1 MFRPLFVF
9 IGTRY
14 TRAKRRNHFVSF
26 ISLTS
31 MIGLALGVMV
41 MIVVLSVMNGF
52 DHEMRTRVLGMVP
65 HASIESAT
73 PMDDWRSLGKQALER
88 PQVLAVAPFTQMQ
101 GLLSHDGKVQKI
113 LINAVD
119 PVEEAKVSVIGQF
132 FKPEDGGQGSLA
144 ALEPGGFGLIIGKK
158 AASKLGVKV
167 GDKLTFV
174 APEVT
179 VTPAGMFPRLKR
191 FTVVGIFSVGVGEID
206 GYVALAH
213 VQDIARLHRWKAGQ
227 VQGLRLKF
235 DDLFQA
241 PQVAWSIAQGLG
253 EQDYFARDWTRTHG
267 NLYQAIRME
276 KAMIGLLL
284 LLIVAVAAFNI
295 ISTLVMVVTDK
306 KGDIAILRTLGA
318 SPGQIMAI
326 FMVQGTVIGVVGTLI
341 GATLGMLA
349 ALGISRGIAQLEAW
363 LGIKFL
369 NADVYFIDYLPSQL
383 LAADVLLVCGAA
395 LVLSFL
401 ATLYPAWRAARTQ
414 PAEALRYE

>member
-1 MFRPLFVF
+1 
-9 IGTRY
+9 
-14 TRAKRRNHFVSF
+14 
-26 ISLTS
+26 
-31 MIGLALGVMV
+31 MIGLALGVVV

-65 HASIESAT
+65 HATIESADPIT
-73 PMDDWRSLGKQALER
+73 DWRGLAARVQEN

-101 GLLSHDGKVQKI
+101 GLLTHDGKVQKVLLNGI
-113 LINAVD
+113 D
-119 PVEEAKVSVIGQF
+119 PTEERKVSIIDHFIRQGQLDSLSPGSFGIMIG
-132 FKPEDGGQGSLA
+132 D
-144 ALEPGGFGLIIGKK
+144 K
-158 AASKLGVKV
+158 AAAKLGVVV

-179 VTPAGMFPRLKR
+179 VTPAGMFPRMKR
-191 FTVVGIFSVGVGEID
+191 FEVTGIFHVGAGEID
-206 GYVALAH
+206 GFLGLTNL
-213 VQDIARLHRWKAGQ
+213 DDLARLHRWKPNQ

-235 DDLFQA
+235 DDLFAA
-241 PQVAWSIAQGLG
+241 PRTSWEIARKLG
-253 EQDYFARDWTRTHG
+253 ENTFYSRDWTRTHG

-295 ISTLVMVVTDK
+295 ISTLVMVVNDK

-318 SPGQIMAI
+318 TPRQIMAI

-341 GATLGMLA
+341 GAALGILA
-349 ALGISRGIAQLEAW
+349 ALNVSAAISALEG
-363 LGIKFL
+363 LIGHKFL

-383 LAADVLLVCGAA
+383 MAQDVFQVCGAA

>member
-1 MFRPLFVF
+1 MFRPLFAF

-31 MIGLALGVMV
+31 MIGLALGVIV

-65 HASIESAT
+65 HATIESGE
-73 PMDDWRSLGKQALER
+73 PISDWQGLAAKVKTN

-101 GLLSHDGKVQKI
+101 GLLTNNGQVQKV
-113 LINAVD
+113 LLNAID
-119 PVEEAKVSVIGQF
+119 PAQERQVSIIDHFMQQGQLDALAPGSFGIVIG
-132 FKPEDGGQGSLA
+132 D
-144 ALEPGGFGLIIGKK
+144 K
-158 AASKLGVKV
+158 AANKLGVGL

-174 APEVT
+174 APEVS
-179 VTPAGMFPRLKR
+179 VTPAGMFPRMKR
-191 FTVVGIFSVGVGEID
+191 FTVVGIFHVGAGEID
-206 GYVALAH
+206 GYLGLTNL
-213 VQDIARLHRWKAGQ
+213 QDLGRLHRWKPDQ

-241 PQVAWSIAQGLG
+241 PRTAWQIAQELG
-253 EQDYFARDWTRTHG
+253 ENHFYARDWTRTHG

-295 ISTLVMVVTDK
+295 ISTLVMVVNDK

-318 SPGQIMAI
+318 TPATIMAI

-341 GATLGMLA
+341 GAVLGMLA
-349 ALGISRGIAQLEAW
+349 ALNVSAAIAGLER
-363 LGIKFL
+363 LIGHKFL

-383 LAADVLLVCGAA
+383 MAEDVLMVCGAA